1 MVTLFFIISSL
12 IDGVRETNIVGLEA
26 VFVLQP
32 VGHQQCVDVVDDS
45 VGYRVIALYN
55 PGTVV
60 YPN

>member
-32 VGHQQCVDVVDDS
+32 VGHQ
-45 VGYRVIALYN
+45 
-55 PGTVV
+55 
-60 YPN
+60 